1 MIADWAVHYKPGEVL
16 AHAHLLVTARSWRS
30 DRSSGRRHPRWM
42 VTQQAIR
49 AAKRACIDISG
60 LRPTS
65 SFVLP

>member
-16 AHAHLLVTARSWRS
+16 AHAHLLVTERSWRS
-30 DRSSGRRHPRWM
+30 VRSPGRGHPRWL

-49 AAKRACIDISG
+49 AAKRAWIDISG

-65 SFVLP
+65 SCVLT